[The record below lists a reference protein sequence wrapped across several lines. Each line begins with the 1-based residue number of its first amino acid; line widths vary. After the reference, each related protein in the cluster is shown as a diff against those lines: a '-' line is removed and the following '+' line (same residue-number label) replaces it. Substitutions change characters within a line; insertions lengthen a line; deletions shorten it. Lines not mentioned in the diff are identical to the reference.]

1 MSTTPLTRRR
11 AHVIA
16 LVILIMAFAG
26 GVVFLAVSGSLS
38 PHAAVGTGSP
48 AGPAAEPSV
57 WNRSLDAPTLA
68 LLRLGL
74 VALLAFGLAGLT
86 YRAAIGHLA
95 FRMGPFALED
105 YAEKSAD
112 ESAELSDKMDRRD
125 REVDGRLTRLESL
138 VDDLAE
144 AAAGDIEALE
154 DRIRVI
160 DVHLSRMEG
169 ED

>member
-1 MSTTPLTRRR
+1 
-11 AHVIA
+11 
-16 LVILIMAFAG
+16 
-26 GVVFLAVSGSLS
+26 
-38 PHAAVGTGSP
+38 
-48 AGPAAEPSV
+48 
-57 WNRSLDAPTLA
+57 
-68 LLRLGL
+68 
-74 VALLAFGLAGLT
+74 
-86 YRAAIGHLA
+86 
-95 FRMGPFALED
+95 MGPFALGD

>member
-1 MSTTPLTRRR
+1 
-11 AHVIA
+11 
-16 LVILIMAFAG
+16 
-26 GVVFLAVSGSLS
+26 
-38 PHAAVGTGSP
+38 
-48 AGPAAEPSV
+48 
-57 WNRSLDAPTLA
+57 
-68 LLRLGL
+68 
-74 VALLAFGLAGLT
+74 
-86 YRAAIGHLA
+86 
-95 FRMGPFALED
+95 MGPFALED